1 MATPRMDPRCAVVM
15 ALLVWSLAA
24 GAQGVDSG
32 LAGMVKRVS
41 GTVTLER
48 AGVSSPVRP
57 GTLLRV
63 GDRITTSS
71 PGGVGIVLADDTLVT
86 AGPGSKVEVGDLKF
100 DSTTHEGNIFIRLF
114 KGALHF
120 VTGLIGKQ
128 KPENVKIETPTAVM
142 GVRGTEFIVE
152 TAGAKE

>member
-1 MATPRMDPRCAVVM
+1 MVKRRFDQRLVAAI
-15 ALLVWSLAA
+15 ALGVWSLAA
-24 GAQGVDSG
+24 GAQSGDTG

-48 AGVSSPVRP
+48 GGLLTPVRA
-57 GTLLRV
+57 GTVLRV
-63 GDRITTSS
+63 GDRITTGT

-86 AGPGSKVEVGDLKF
+86 AGPGSRVEVGDVKF
-100 DSTTHEGNIFIRLF
+100 DATTQEGNIFIRLF